1 MMDKYDYVLKR
12 RVERLVKNQ
21 GDRIYQ
27 IVTSN
32 GSKMELCFYCNSK
45 DVRNSYPNCKILR
58 SHKMTDKEML
68 SYAGT
73 VYNRMARR
81 LQYVK

>member
-1 MMDKYDYVLKR
+1 MIDKYDYVLKR

-32 GSKMELCFYCNSK
+32 GSKMELYFYCNSK

-58 SHKMTDKEML
+58 SHKMTNKEML
-68 SYAGT
+68 SYAET
-73 VYNRMARR
+73 VYNRMTRR